1 MPNTYGNFSAKSV
14 TETRVVATAN
24 AWTALPTTAMGGR
37 ALVEVYNK
45 DSKKLYFSFDNSAGV
60 KERYAIDGGEFKA
73 FPIQDNVTL
82 YGRGD
87 PNAGSCRVIV
97 TEYK

>member
-1 MPNTYGNFSAKSV
+1 MPIKYGNFSARTV
-14 TETRVVATAN
+14 QETRVTAAAT
-24 AWTALPTTAMGGR
+24 AWTALPTSALKGR

-45 DSKKLYFSFDNSAGV
+45 DNKKLYLSFDNSAGV
-60 KERYAIDGGEFKA
+60 KERYALDTGESKA
-73 FPIQDNVTL
+73 FPIQDTVTL

-87 PNAGSCRVIV
+87 PNVGSCRVIV